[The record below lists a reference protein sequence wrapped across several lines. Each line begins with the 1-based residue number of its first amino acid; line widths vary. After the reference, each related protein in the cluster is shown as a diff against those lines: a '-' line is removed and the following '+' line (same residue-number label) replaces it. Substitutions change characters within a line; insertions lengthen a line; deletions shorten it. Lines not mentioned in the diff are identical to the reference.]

1 MQFYICFG
9 SPVGCVEYWLPDS
22 NKILISVGSV
32 SCSSRKVKSA
42 LADQTLKIAS
52 KKTKNRT
59 YTSQTIA
66 AAGKEVSQGAK

>member
-1 MQFYICFG
+1 
-9 SPVGCVEYWLPDS
+9 
-22 NKILISVGSV
+22 
-32 SCSSRKVKSA
+32 